1 MENKNGKNQKRGSGI
16 GYQIRHNYEELRK
29 TMGVL
34 EENRKWKKREEYFLG
49 QIVKPSDRTRRDYL
63 KAKKA
68 RRGYVAIPEGVE
80 NVQLPGMSKK
90 QANKPFMNPDD
101 AADKMYYNKKAQ
113 LKQKGGAEKPLLTK
127 EEKLGLIAGATVV
140 AAVATSAGAIAGA
153 NSAPVETNPPAEVQ
167 QQTEQNVPTEI
178 TDGLFGE
185 NTSLPGMTVSPEE
198 TQVPDTDEILGA
210 ITEFEEQTKTPE
222 IKTPEIKTPE
232 ILEEPEP
239 DLYQSKY
246 NGIPH
251 TFITSDSCYEIA
263 KYVLEETK
271 KDFIAMGSK
280 NMRYDKNGNVMEGE
294 ENYYPAWLT
303 PEYLCALALREN
315 SFMTDFINT
324 KNGKPAAIGLM
335 SISPSCLETLEQWHE
350 QVWGET
356 IDLTSKDSKI
366 DLFDPA
372 TNMRLC
378 VEYLT
383 YMLKYRE
390 FRPNT
395 PEGKDLYDAIGGY
408 SEENQQQVVTA
419 SYYWGFLVDDII
431 ERGEWD
437 EVVAKGNYVPK
448 ILGYQEGFNEQFK
461 NNKYPEP
468 ERE

>member
-1 MENKNGKNQKRGSGI
+1 MENKNGKNQERGI

-29 TMGVL
+29 ELRETMDIL
-34 EENRKWKKREEYFLG
+34 EENREWKKREEYFLG
-49 QIVKPSDRTRRDYL
+49 QIVKRSGRTRSDYKRAR
-63 KAKKA
+63 KAKE
-68 RRGYVAIPEGVE
+68 GFVVIPEGVE

-90 QANKPFMNPDD
+90 PAKKPIMNPDD

-113 LKQKGGAEKPLLTK
+113 LKQAGGAKTPHLTK
-127 EEKLGLIAGATVV
+127 EEKIGFITGAAVV
-140 AAVATSAGAIAGA
+140 AAVATGAGAIAGA
-153 NSAPVETNPPAEVQ
+153 NSAPVKTNPPAEVQ
-167 QQTEQNVPTEI
+167 QQTQQNVPTEI
-178 TDGLFGE
+178 TNGLFGE
-185 NTSLPGMTVSPEE
+185 ITVSPEE

-210 ITEFEEQTKTPE
+210 ITEFEEQT
-222 IKTPEIKTPE
+222 KTPEIKTPE

-356 IDLTSKDSKI
+356 IDLTSKDSKV

-431 ERGEWD
+431 KSGDWKD
-437 EVVAKGNYVPK
+437 VANGNYVAK
-448 ILGYQEGFNEQFK
+448 ILAYQEDFNKQFK
-461 NNKYPEP
+461 NRKTAEP
-468 ERE
+468 GIERE

>member
-1 MENKNGKNQKRGSGI
+1 
-16 GYQIRHNYEELRK
+16 
-29 TMGVL
+29 
-34 EENRKWKKREEYFLG
+34 
-49 QIVKPSDRTRRDYL
+49 
-63 KAKKA
+63 
-68 RRGYVAIPEGVE
+68 
-80 NVQLPGMSKK
+80 
-90 QANKPFMNPDD
+90 
-101 AADKMYYNKKAQ
+101 MYYNKKAQ
-113 LKQKGGAEKPLLTK
+113 LKQAGGAKTPHLTK
-127 EEKLGLIAGATVV
+127 EEKIGFITGAAVV
-140 AAVATSAGAIAGA
+140 AAVATGAGAIAGA
-153 NSAPVETNPPAEVQ
+153 NSAPVETKPPAEVQ
-167 QQTEQNVPTEI
+167 QQTQQTNVPTEI
-178 TDGLFGE
+178 TNGLFGE
-185 NTSLPGMTVSPEE
+185 NTSSPGMTVSPEE

-210 ITEFEEQTKTPE
+210 ITEFEEQT
-222 IKTPEIKTPE
+222 KTPE

-395 PEGKDLYDAIGGY
+395 SEGKALYGAIGGY

-431 ERGEWD
+431 KSGDWKD
-437 EVVAKGNYVPK
+437 VANGNYVAK
-448 ILGYQEGFNEQFK
+448 ILAYQEDFNKQFK
-461 NNKYPEP
+461 NRKTAEP
-468 ERE
+468 GIERE